1 MVEVSCFYIHFKINS
16 INFTFIKYEKFVKII
31 FQEKRIV
38 MKIENLRNYQILF
51 QFYLL
56 SLLCTEDVSKI
67 KAVNFRNK
75 WRNMNDYAIST
86 LKYWKYSSYCD
97 VYDNITLEKSC
108 TRNPFLSQEPK
119 RETTIKKL
127 NKLLKMIN
135 NYYNKQT
142 FRHPSYYINNF
153 IIKKI
158 AETNIENV
166 IQYEKEI
173 YLLSCIRG
181 LNRDI
186 YSAIKKFM

>member
-1 MVEVSCFYIHFKINS
+1 
-16 INFTFIKYEKFVKII
+16 
-31 FQEKRIV
+31 
-38 MKIENLRNYQILF
+38 
-51 QFYLL
+51 
-56 SLLCTEDVSKI
+56 
-67 KAVNFRNK
+67 
-75 WRNMNDYAIST
+75 MNDYAIST

-135 NYYNKQT
+135 SYYNKQT
-142 FRHPSYYINNF
+142 FRHPSYYINNL